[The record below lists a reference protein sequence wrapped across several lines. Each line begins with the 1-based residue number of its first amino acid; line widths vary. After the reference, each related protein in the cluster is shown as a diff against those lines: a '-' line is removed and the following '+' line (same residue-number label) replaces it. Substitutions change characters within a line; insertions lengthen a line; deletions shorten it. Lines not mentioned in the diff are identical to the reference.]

1 MVSAFVRVSGFMEI
15 GSPQWKNIIRQ
26 GALALGVDVS
36 PEQADRF
43 STHARELIKWNRKVN
58 LTAIT
63 DPFEV
68 AVKHFVDSIAAAV
81 TISPNSSILD
91 IGSGGGFPGIP
102 LKTLI
107 PTLTVMLV
115 DASRKKISFLK
126 HICRTLQLEKIDA
139 HQIRGEDISI
149 AAGSQETRS
158 EFRKVSLDRIT
169 PVSHKPFNVVISRAF
184 TSLTDFILMAL
195 PVLAD
200 GGVIVGMHGKVTYSE
215 METLR
220 LRLSNDPT
228 ASSLGGDDLSIATQ
242 IYKLPFTGAQRSLI
256 SIRRK
261 SPLT

>member
-1 MVSAFVRVSGFMEI
+1 MEI

-26 GALALGVDVS
+26 GAQALGVDVS

-43 STHARELIKWNRKVN
+43 TAHARELIKWNRKVN

-63 DPFEV
+63 DPFEI

-81 TISPNSSILD
+81 IIPPNISMLD

-102 LKTLI
+102 LKTLF

-126 HICRTLQLEKIDA
+126 HVCRTLQLEKIDTR
-139 HQIRGEDISI
+139 QIRGEDII
-149 AAGSQETRS
+149 LAPGSQEIRS
-158 EFRKVSLDRIT
+158 EFRKAPLDRIT
-169 PVSHKPFNVVISRAF
+169 PVSQKPFDVVISRAF

-195 PVLAD
+195 PVLANE
-200 GGVIVGMHGKVTYSE
+200 GVIVAMRGKVTHFE
-215 METLR
+215 MESLR
-220 LRLSNDPT
+220 LRLSNDPI
-228 ASSLGGDDLSIATQ
+228 ASSMGGDDLSIALKR
-242 IYKLPFTGAQRSLI
+242 YKLPFIGAQRSLV

-261 SPLT
+261 SRPKSV